1 MKKYAL
7 SIHGH
12 ATSITLEPE
21 FWTALGHIAE
31 NHGTSRTALITRI
44 DDTRTISLSGAVR
57 VFVLRNLID
66 TIKGLKK
73 QISDQ
78 SSP

>member
-31 NHGTSRTALITRI
+31 NQGTSRTALITQI
-44 DDTRTISLSGAVR
+44 DDTRSTSLSGAVR
-57 VFVLRNLID
+57 VFVLINLID
-66 TIKGLKK
+66 TIDALKK

-78 SSP
+78 DSP